1 MKMAKVQ
8 PLFKPELGK
17 FTKFIKILSKLYLL
31 PVEINTER
39 STVRYSFFSIRTLV
53 NILAISI
60 QFIMFLIWI
69 LTHREETLLVYKA
82 YLEVYEISDL
92 FVMLFFPGFL
102 IVSFGMIPFLHAT
115 GTVLSS
121 VPDIVLDNE
130 LNLPQ
135 NFNRLMFI
143 RFSEFIGL
151 LLISLGNYF
160 ALEPITP
167 LSKLDDFINVS
178 LVFLVPA
185 TITTIMLHIMTVT
198 NFAVLDNL
206 ETRLKNVPV
215 TNMEVWIK
223 SHTDLFERYQVAANS
238 LIFGFIAFR

>member
-82 YLEVYEISDL
+82 YLEVYEISDIY
-92 FVMLFFPGFL
+92 VMLFFPGVL

-121 VPDIVLDNE
+121 VPDIVLDND

-206 ETRLKNVPV
+206 ESRLKNVPT
-215 TNMEVWIK
+215 TNIEVWIK
-223 SHTDLFERYQVAANS
+223 SHTDLFERYQVGANS